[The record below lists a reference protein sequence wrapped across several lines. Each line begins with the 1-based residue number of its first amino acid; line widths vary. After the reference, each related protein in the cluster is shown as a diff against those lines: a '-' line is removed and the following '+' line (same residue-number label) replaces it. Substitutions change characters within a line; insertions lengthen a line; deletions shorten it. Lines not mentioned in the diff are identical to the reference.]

1 MRAAIQFLTIL
12 PVPAP
17 NKNGAPWF
25 PLVGALVGLV
35 AAAAL
40 QTPMHATLAIV
51 AVIVLTGGLHEDGLA
66 DVCDAVRAG
75 RTKERMLEILKDSRI
90 GSYGAIG
97 IVLSILVRW
106 QAMTQI
112 TTDTWIKLPVAMGL
126 SRAAMVLLAAT
137 TPSAAPGLGEHFRAT
152 LPRGTLIWIA
162 LQSLAL
168 ALAAPHFL
176 GWIALAAIVVA
187 MLLTRWWF
195 MRRLG
200 GVTGDCLGFQCQIA
214 EAVALTVLA
223 WR

>member
-25 PLVGALVGLV
+25 PVVGALIGLI
-35 AAAAL
+35 AAAAML
-40 QTPMHATLAIV
+40 TPMHATLAIF

-75 RTKERMLEILKDSRI
+75 RTKERMLDILKDSRI

-106 QAMTQI
+106 QSMTHI
-112 TTDTWIKLPVAMGL
+112 TTDAWIKLPVAMGL

-137 TPSAAPGLGEHFRAT
+137 TPAAAPGLGEHFRSN

-162 LQSLAL
+162 VQSLAL
-168 ALAAPHFL
+168 AFAVPQFL
-176 GWIALAAIVVA
+176 GWMALGVIL
-187 MLLTRWWF
+187 MSILLTRWWF

-200 GVTGDCLGFQCQIA
+200 GITGDCLGFQCQIA
-214 EAVALTVLA
+214 EAVALMVFA